1 LSFESWGKDKM
12 LHLRV
17 YTDRLSAGTP
27 CAGGV
32 FYSQRA
38 DGPHYRWWRDEKG
51 LGRWR
56 FTRLHPAEWNPKVL
70 SHSNQ
75 TEMPAALQ
83 ARIAEHYM
91 W

>member
-1 LSFESWGKDKM
+1 MFY
-12 LHLRV
+12 LRV
-17 YTDRLSAGTP
+17 HTDSVSAGKP
-27 CAGGV
+27 GADVV

-38 DGPHYRWWRDEKG
+38 GGPHYRWWRDEGG

-70 SHSNQ
+70 SRLNQ

-83 ARIAEHYM
+83 ARLAEHYM

>member
-1 LSFESWGKDKM
+1 MM
-12 LHLRV
+12 LNLRV
-17 YTDRLSAGTP
+17 YTDGAGEG
-27 CAGGV
+27 AHGAAGV

-38 DGPHYRWWRDEKG
+38 DGPHYRWWLDDDG

-70 SHSNQ
+70 SQLNQ
-75 TEMPAALQ
+75 TDMPPALQ
-83 ARIAEHYM
+83 ARLAEHYM